1 MERRKRTWE
10 KTYKYVLWEL
20 GFLSQ
25 ITTVNPATEKDIA
38 TYDVMGKDSVFDL
51 VRKAQ
56 IAFPKWKRDYE
67 ERRVHIYNL
76 VEYLKKN
83 KKELAGVAT
92 AEMGKV
98 LKESIGE
105 VEKCA
110 WALEF
115 YADHGDVFLSDEVLN
130 TDARKSFLT
139 FEPLGAIGSIM
150 PWNFPYWQALRFA
163 APCLMAGNVIVMK
176 PSRVTLQS
184 GLEIEKAFTESGIPE
199 GIFQTVVGSVDSA
212 NHLIDSDV
220 NAVTFTGSTNAGAKV
235 GQRAARNLKKCVLEL
250 GGSDPFIV
258 LDDAKVEK
266 AAEGAVK
273 GRFINCGQSCV
284 ASKRF
289 FVSKNV
295 AEEFIEAF
303 IKKASQL
310 RVGNPAL
317 LETDIGP
324 LSSKD
329 SLDTISGI
337 VEDAKEKGAEILLGG
352 SQMDRDGFFYKPT
365 ILSNIEPNMRI
376 VKEET
381 FGPVAPITI
390 VEDENE
396 AIRFANDI
404 EFGLGAS
411 IWTKNLQKAEKIS
424 RRIESGIVSVN
435 NVVVSDPRIPFGG
448 IKHSGF
454 GRELSRYGMLEFVN
468 IKSVRFYDD
477 LVHHHYVE

>member
-1 MERRKRTWE
+1 MSIIFTE
-10 KTYKYVLWEL
+10 
-20 GFLSQ
+20 
-25 ITTVNPATEKDIA
+25 NPATGEKIA
-38 TYDVMGKDSVFDL
+38 DYTTMSQQQVNDL
-51 VRKAQ
+51 VRKAKR
-56 IAFPKWKRDYE
+56 AFPEWKKDYE
-67 ERRVHIYNL
+67 KRRSYIYNL

-83 KKELAGVAT
+83 KTKLAKVAT
-92 AEMGKV
+92 QEMGKAI
-98 LKESIGE
+98 KESIGE

-115 YADHGDVFLSDEVLN
+115 YADHGDSFLSDEVLN

-139 FEPLGAIGSIM
+139 FEPLGVIGSIM

-176 PSRVTLQS
+176 PSRVTMQS
-184 GLEIEKAFTESGIPE
+184 GIEIENAFADAGLPD
-199 GIFQTVVGSVDSA
+199 GIFQTLVGSVESA
-212 NHLIDSDV
+212 NYLIDSDV

-235 GQRAARNLKKCVLEL
+235 GERAAINLKKCVLEL

-258 LDDAKVEK
+258 LDDAIIEK
-266 AAEGAVK
+266 AAAGAVK

-289 FVSKNV
+289 FVGKNI
-295 AEEFIEAF
+295 AEEFIEQF
-303 IKKASQL
+303 IKGVSKL
-310 RVGNPAL
+310 KVGDPMEIDN
-317 LETDIGP
+317 DIGP

-329 SLDTISGI
+329 GLETISGI
-337 VEDAKEKGAEILLGG
+337 VEDAKKKGAEILLGG
-352 SQMDRDGFFYKPT
+352 EEIDGKGYFYKPT
-365 ILSNIEPNMRI
+365 ILKNIKPDMRI
-376 VKEET
+376 AKEET

-390 VEDENE
+390 VENEKE
-396 AIRFANDI
+396 AIKFANDT

-411 IWTKNLQKAEKIS
+411 IWTRDLTKAEQMS

-468 IKSVRFYDD
+468 IKSVRFYDN
-477 LVHHHYVE
+477 LTHNHYVE

>member
-1 MERRKRTWE
+1 MN
-10 KTYKYVLWEL
+10 
-20 GFLSQ
+20 Q
-25 ITTVNPATEKDIA
+25 ITTINPTTEEDIETFA
-38 TYDVMGKDSVFDL
+38 CMDKTQVFERVGKAK
-51 VRKAQ
+51 RAY
-56 IAFPKWKRDYE
+56 PGWKRDYE
-67 ERRVHIYNL
+67 QRRSYIYNL
-76 VEYLKKN
+76 VEHLKKN
-83 KKELAGVAT
+83 RTALAKVAT
-92 AEMGKV
+92 SEMGKP
-98 LKESIGE
+98 LKESLGE
-105 VEKCA
+105 IDKCA

-115 YADHGDVFLSDEVLN
+115 YADNGDSFLADEVLN

-139 FEPLGAIGSIM
+139 FEPLGMIGSIM

-176 PSRVTLQS
+176 PSRVTMRS
-184 GLEIEKAFTESGIPE
+184 GIEIEKMFTESGIPD
-199 GIFQTVVGSVDSA
+199 GIFQTIVGTVDSA

-220 NAVTFTGSTNAGAKV
+220 NAVTFTGSTNAGIKV
-235 GQRAARNLKKCVLEL
+235 GQRAATHLKKCVLEL

-258 LDDAKVEK
+258 LDDAIVEK

-289 FVSKNV
+289 FVGKNV
-295 AEEFIEAF
+295 AKDFIELF
-303 IKKASQL
+303 IKKTSQL
-310 RVGNPAL
+310 KVGNPMSDQ
-317 LETDIGP
+317 TDMGP
-324 LSSKD
+324 LSSKE
-329 SLDTISGI
+329 SFETISGI

-352 SQMDRDGFFYKPT
+352 SKIDGKGYFYQPT
-365 ILSNIEPNMRI
+365 ILTNIKPNMRI

-390 VEDENE
+390 VKNESE
-396 AIRFANDI
+396 AIKLANDI

-411 IWTKNLQKAEKIS
+411 IWTQDLTKADKIS

-435 NVVVSDPRIPFGG
+435 NVVLSDPRIPFGG

-468 IKSVRFYDD
+468 IKSVRFYDN
-477 LVHHHYVE
+477 LIHRHYVE

>member
-1 MERRKRTWE
+1 
-10 KTYKYVLWEL
+10 
-20 GFLSQ
+20 LSH
-25 ITTVNPATEKDIA
+25 ITTTNPSTGEEIA
-38 TYDVMGKDSVFDL
+38 KYLPMDKEQVFGL
-51 VRKAQ
+51 VKKAKR
-56 IAFPKWKRDYE
+56 AYPEWKKDYE
-67 ERRVHIYNL
+67 KRRSYIYNL
-76 VEYLKKN
+76 VEYLKKH
-83 KKELAGVAT
+83 KTELAKIAT
-92 AEMGKV
+92 AEMGKP

-115 YADHGDVFLSDEVLN
+115 YADHGDSFLSDEVLN

-139 FEPLGAIGSIM
+139 FEPLGVIGSIM

-176 PSRVTLQS
+176 PSRITLQS
-184 GLEIEKAFTESGIPE
+184 GIEIEKAFTESGMPD
-199 GIFQTVVGSVDSA
+199 GIFQTAVGSVESA
-212 NHLIDSDV
+212 NYLIDSDV

-235 GQRAARNLKKCVLEL
+235 GERAARNLKKCVLEL

-258 LDDAKVEK
+258 LDDAILEK
-266 AAEGAVK
+266 ATEGAVK

-289 FVSKNV
+289 FVGKNI
-295 AEEFIEAF
+295 AKDFTELF

-310 RVGNPAL
+310 KVGDPMSI
-317 LETDIGP
+317 ETDIGP

-329 SLDTISGI
+329 GLDTISGI
-337 VEDAKEKGAEILLGG
+337 VEDAKQKGAEILLGG
-352 SQMDRDGFFYKPT
+352 SEIDGDGYFYKPT
-365 ILSNIEPNMRI
+365 ILTNVKPDMRI
-376 VKEET
+376 ANEET

-390 VEDENE
+390 VENE
-396 AIRFANDI
+396 SEAVKLANES

-411 IWTKNLQKAEKIS
+411 IWTQDLAKADKMS

-435 NVVVSDPRIPFGG
+435 NVVISDPRIPFGG

-468 IKSVRFYDD
+468 LKSVRFYDN
-477 LVHHHYVE
+477 LTHHHYVE

>member
-1 MERRKRTWE
+1 MD
-10 KTYKYVLWEL
+10 
-20 GFLSQ
+20 
-25 ITTVNPATEKDIA
+25 KDQ
-38 TYDVMGKDSVFDL
+38 VFEL
-51 VRKAQ
+51 VRKAKR
-56 IAFPKWKRDYE
+56 AFPEWKNDYE
-67 ERRVHIYNL
+67 KRRSYIYNL
-76 VEYLKKN
+76 VEHLKKN
-83 KKELAGVAT
+83 KTELAKVAT
-92 AEMGKV
+92 REMGKA

-115 YADHGDVFLSDEVLN
+115 YADHGDSFLSDEVLN

-139 FEPLGAIGSIM
+139 FEPLGVIGSIM

-176 PSRVTLQS
+176 PSRVTMQS
-184 GLEIEKAFTESGIPE
+184 GIEIEKAFADAGIPE
-199 GIFQTVVGSVDSA
+199 GVFSTVVGSVDSA
-212 NHLIDSDV
+212 NHLIDSEV

-235 GQRAARNLKKCVLEL
+235 GERAAMNLKKCVLEL

-258 LDDAKVEK
+258 LDDAIIEK
-266 AAEGAVK
+266 AADGAAK

-289 FVSKNV
+289 FVGKNI
-295 AEEFIEAF
+295 AEDFIEQF
-303 IKKASQL
+303 IKKASEL
-310 RVGNPAL
+310 KVGDPMSI
-317 LETDIGP
+317 ETDVGP

-329 SLDTISGI
+329 GLETISGI
-337 VEDAKEKGAEILLGG
+337 VEDAKAKGAEVLLGG
-352 SQMDRDGFFYKPT
+352 EEMDGNGYFYKPT
-365 ILSNIEPNMRI
+365 ILTNITPDMRI
-376 VKEET
+376 AKEET

-390 VEDENE
+390 VENESE
-396 AIRFANDI
+396 AIKMANDS

-411 IWTKNLQKAEKIS
+411 IWTKDLAKADKMS

-435 NVVVSDPRIPFGG
+435 NVVISDPRIPFGG

-468 IKSVRFYDD
+468 LKSVRFYDN
-477 LVHHHYVE
+477 LTHHHYVE